1 MSDTIAKLREL
12 LLHRSKAGMLR
23 GLLDQEQQQSAPTWN
38 GMLGG
43 LAGAPSELPYKGTEM
58 TPERI
63 RSGLSGLVDMT
74 PVVGDAKSAYEGV
87 QAAREGDWGGAG
99 LGMLGALPFVP
110 GMINPKIFGKAS
122 GFEKSA
128 MVDKSD
134 TLIPL
139 YHGGKSLEEGM
150 PNKGSGI
157 YGEGL
162 YLTGLPGR
170 TQSYTKAPN
179 SATYQVFA
187 NMRNPI
193 SSDDFRKRF
202 GSLALSPQEA
212 KKVTETLKAEGY
224 DGVVSKHGDDVW
236 EAVSF
241 YPDRDVKSAISGIS
255 GKQQVKAKDDLY
267 LESLERM
274 INK

>member
-1 MSDTIAKLREL
+1 MSDTISKLRDL
-12 LLHRSKAGMLR
+12 LLARSKSGQLS
-23 GLLDQEQQQSAPTWN
+23 GLLNPEQRQSSPTWN

-43 LAGAPSELPYKGTEM
+43 LAGALVDMPYKGVEM
-58 TPERI
+58 TPERVKAA
-63 RSGLSGLVDMT
+63 LSTLLDMT

-87 QAAREGDWGGAG
+87 QAAREGDWAGAG

-110 GMINPKIFGKAS
+110 GMINPKVFGKAS

-134 TLIPL
+134 NLIPL

-150 PNKGSGI
+150 PNNGSGI

-202 GSLALSPQEA
+202 GSRALSPQESR
-212 KKVTETLKAEGY
+212 KITETLKAEGY
-224 DGVVSKHGDDVW
+224 DGVVSRHGDDVW

-241 YPDRDVKSAISGIS
+241 YPDKDVKSAISGVS

-267 LESLERM
+267 LESLERR